1 MKNRSCINWRM
12 LLQKVPILSSMA
24 RVKYAKNPHTKHCIW
39 IKELWTFHLLTRK
52 TFMNFDPTG
61 FPRHTEF
68 SPTVLMT
75 LQIKKI
81 LHNVV
86 RPFLKLHLI
95 FQTYTIPN
103 KFDKLPYDPEKLSL
117 EAEAST
123 WCFLGVPLLQN
134 HKLEVE
140 YGFRL
145 LKNYK
150 LSTQVDDF

>member
-95 FQTYTIPN
+95 FKIYTIPN
-103 KFDKLPYDPEKLSL
+103 KFDKLPYDPEKMHCCIKCPQNIQVKTLL
-117 EAEAST
+117 EMDTAFTSRIYNEI
-123 WCFLGVPLLQN
+123 L
-134 HKLEVE
+134 
-140 YGFRL
+140 
-145 LKNYK
+145 
-150 LSTQVDDF
+150 